1 MAERIENALTLT
13 YAIGCTLEY
22 LLGIE
27 EQNKLTLSSTAN
39 ALLTRYRILGE
50 MDKDTESEADLTLEE
65 FDDMTLED
73 IDFVVIE

>member
-1 MAERIENALTLT
+1 MKLTHFV
-13 YAIGCTLEY
+13 GSTLEY
-22 LLGIE
+22 LLGAE
-27 EQNKLTLSSTAN
+27 HEKLTLSGAVN

-50 MDKDTESEADLTLEE
+50 MDADKTGTDLTLEE